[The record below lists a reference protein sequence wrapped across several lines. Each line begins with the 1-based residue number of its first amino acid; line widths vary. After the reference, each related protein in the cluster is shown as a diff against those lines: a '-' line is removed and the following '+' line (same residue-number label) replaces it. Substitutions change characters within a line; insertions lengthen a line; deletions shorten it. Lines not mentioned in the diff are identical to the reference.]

1 VDTILRRLFWEEKL
15 LRFVPRRADGPR
27 FACSCSRARVG
38 NMLRSLGEARC
49 RAFWTSAAPST
60 WAANTV
66 ASNTTSTPWMPCSC
80 SRARPAAGLVV
91 RAIRAGRGV
100 RQRGR
105 AQRRQYALAFPFKEP
120 LPCAKH
126 HCPGAR
132 RAGAA
137 VAADLRV
144 GLNPAY
150 EPFESKTPT
159 GEIVG
164 FDVDIANALCEQIKR
179 KCVFVESEWDSIIPG
194 LQAKKFDVIVSSM
207 SITPERARVVDFT
220 KRYYKTP
227 SAIVV
232 KKSVKYDG
240 PASLKGMK
248 IGVLKASTQ
257 EKWALG
263 EFEPAGVTVVPY
275 QSQNQV
281 YLDIQAGRI
290 DGTVADK
297 VGSTAAS
304 CASPRARTSAMS
316 VPTSTT

>member
-1 VDTILRRLFWEEKL
+1 MKKL
-15 LRFVPRRADGPR
+15 L
-27 FACSCSRARVG
+27 
-38 NMLRSLGEARC
+38 L
-49 RAFWTSAAPST
+49 
-60 WAANTV
+60 TV
-66 ASNTTSTPWMPCSC
+66 ALGTVCAMSF
-80 SRARPAAGLVV
+80 AQGKDLKV
-91 RAIRAGRGV
+91 AID
-100 RQRGR
+100 
-105 AQRRQYALAFPFKEP
+105 PT
-120 LPCAKH
+120 
-126 HCPGAR
+126 
-132 RAGAA
+132 
-137 VAADLRV
+137 
-144 GLNPAY
+144 Y
-150 EPFESKTPT
+150 EPFTYKLST
-159 GEIVG
+159 GQPAG
-164 FDVDIANALCEQIKR
+164 FDVDIATALCAQIKR

-232 KKSVKYDG
+232 KKSVKYEG

-263 EFEPAGVTVVPY
+263 ELKPAGVTVVPY

-297 VGSTAAS
+297 VEVNGGFLRKPEGKDFGYVGADQYDVKYYGEGIGIALRKGQGDLKQQLNDAIDTI
-304 CASPRARTSAMS
+304 RANGTYDRIAKKYFDFD
-316 VPTSTT
+316 PYGK